1 MGAKGALGT
10 LVLRSATE
18 ADQPFL
24 RRLFESTRQ
33 STLGSMP
40 VGEEIRADLLR
51 RQFAA
56 QRDAYAA
63 QWPDAHHWIVELGD
77 EAVGQLYLAQRG
89 DELRLIDIA
98 LMPRYRNRGIGERL
112 IRDLQ
117 AAATRASTPIRL
129 HVEHGSPAMRLYRRL
144 GFVMLEDREVN
155 AYMEWRP

>member
-1 MGAKGALGT
+1 MGDERATAT
-10 LVLRSATE
+10 PILRSATE

-33 STLGSMP
+33 ATLGSIP
-40 VGEEIRADLLR
+40 VSEEIRADLLY

-77 EAVGQLYLAQRG
+77 EAVGQLYLAQRD
-89 DELRLIDIA
+89 DEFRLIDIA
-98 LMPRYRNRGIGERL
+98 LMPRYRNRGVGERL

-117 AAATRASTPIRL
+117 AAAARASTPIRL

-144 GFVMLEDREVN
+144 GFVMLEDRGVN